1 MGVHSTPIT
10 SMSGFKAQ
18 RFPMNKSQFRFHS
31 NGLRRAGVRL
41 IQTAALALVVT
52 LAIPAGA
59 ADNRAIKSRVA
70 PVYPEIAKRM
80 RIAGEVQLEVTVD
93 PEGKVIDVKRVSGNG
108 MLSSAAEDAV
118 RKWRFESGPGSSTV
132 DVSLNFAL
140 TQ

>member
-1 MGVHSTPIT
+1 
-10 SMSGFKAQ
+10 
-18 RFPMNKSQFRFHS
+18 MNESQCKVDS

-41 IQTAALALVVT
+41 IQAAALALVVT

-59 ADNRAIKSRVA
+59 ADNRAVKSRVA

-93 PEGKVIDVKRVSGNG
+93 PEGKVTDVKRVSGNG

-118 RKWRFESGPGSSTV
+118 RIWRFEPGPGASTV
-132 DVSLNFAL
+132 ELSLNFAL